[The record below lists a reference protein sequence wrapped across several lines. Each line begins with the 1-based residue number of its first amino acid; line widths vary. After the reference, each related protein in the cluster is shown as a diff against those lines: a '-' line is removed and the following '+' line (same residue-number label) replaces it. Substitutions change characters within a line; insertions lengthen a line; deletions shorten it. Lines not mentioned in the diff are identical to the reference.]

1 LTFLALSKGLATQ
14 GEGTMKAAGESDRPI
29 LVVED
34 DDVTRGAVCLLLQ
47 GEGFSVVVARN
58 GREALA
64 QMRSGLRPRVILLD
78 LAMPVLDGYAFR
90 AEQLRDPELQDIP
103 VVVCS
108 AVTDPLRAAPL
119 RPAVVLN
126 KPVEFARLADAIRCL
141 TGAQKLRV
149 LVVDDEPHVRQLLE
163 MVLSREGFPVWSAPG
178 GRAAV
183 EFYCRNQGLI
193 GAVLLD
199 VNMPGLDGPA
209 TLAAL
214 RQINPHV
221 RALFITGDLGGY
233 KPEALLEM
241 GADAVLQKPFDLAE
255 VCQAVRRT
263 LACRLS
269 GTELSA

>member
-1 LTFLALSKGLATQ
+1 
-14 GEGTMKAAGESDRPI
+14 MNAAVDSDRPI

-34 DDVTRGAVCLLLQ
+34 DDATRQAISLLLQ

-58 GREALA
+58 GREALEHL
-64 QMRSGLRPRVILLD
+64 RSGLRPRVILLD

-90 AEQLRDPELQDIP
+90 AAHLHDPELQDIP

-108 AVTDPLRAAPL
+108 GVADPQQAATL
-119 RPAVVLN
+119 RPAALLT
-126 KPVEFARLADAIRCL
+126 KPVEFARLTDAIRCL
-141 TGAQKLRV
+141 TGAEKPRV

-163 MVLSREGFPVWSAPG
+163 MGLRREGFSVWCVPG

-183 EFYCRNQGLI
+183 EFYRRNQSLV

-199 VNMPGLDGPA
+199 VKMPGLDGPA

-214 RQINPHV
+214 QQINPHV
-221 RALFITGDLGGY
+221 RVLFSSGDSSEDE
-233 KPEALLEM
+233 PEALLAM
-241 GADAVLQKPFDLAE
+241 GAAAVLHKPFDLAE

-263 LACRLS
+263 LACRRP
-269 GTELSA
+269 G